1 MEDAKGMDRAFILW
15 KLELKRMCRLLP
27 GMIAEA
33 ALLLIVMGAITFGV
47 TKLLYRDATVIQI
60 KIAVIE
66 EEENP
71 LTDLA
76 LQYIQSM
83 ESIAQTCQFLV
94 VTKEEGFSML
104 DRGTAVAALVLPGG
118 MIDGIL
124 HGNNVPVQ
132 VYFPQDAGIESALL
146 KELTEAGVGMLRVAQ
161 AQIYG
166 IYDTAQQYGVLE
178 QLSVLEA
185 DIDRFNLAFAL
196 ERLALFRTREISVA
210 GNLSII
216 QYGIA
221 GGVIFFLLLLGMA
234 CYPMMQPH
242 TAVLQR
248 QLLREGVSI
257 GRQCFGKWLCGFCS
271 MGIGF
276 GFFMWLVKGILSKL
290 HLSAWMPGGGLW
302 RYLTYLIILLCV
314 TTFVYFIFQVAG
326 NGISAILLLFFL
338 SVVMVYCSGG
348 FLPSAFLPE
357 AVRTVGK
364 FLPTTYLIEAAGSL
378 YLGKTALGTIGI
390 LLVDTMLFGLAAYG
404 IRRREKV

>member
-1 MEDAKGMDRAFILW
+1 MGRAFILW
-15 KLELKRMCRLLP
+15 RLELKRMCRLLP

-33 ALLLIVMGAITFGV
+33 ALLLILMGAITFGV
-47 TKLLYRDATVIQI
+47 TKFLYRDAQVLQI

-94 VTKEEGFSML
+94 VSKEEGFSML
-104 DRGTAVAALVLPGG
+104 DKGTAAAALVLPGG
-118 MIDGIL
+118 MMDGIL
-124 HGNNVPVQ
+124 HGDNVPVQ

-146 KELTEAGVGMLRVAQ
+146 KELTEAGVGMLQVAQ

-166 IYDTAQQYGVLE
+166 IYDTAKQYGALE
-178 QLSVLEA
+178 QISVLEA

-196 ERLALFRTREISVA
+196 ERLALFRMREVSVA
-210 GNLSII
+210 GNLSIL
-216 QYGIA
+216 QYGIS
-221 GGVIFFLLLLGMA
+221 GGVIFFLLMLGMA
-234 CYPMMQPH
+234 CYPVMQPH
-242 TAVLQR
+242 ASVLQK
-248 QLLREGVSI
+248 QLMREGVSV
-257 GRQCFGKWLCGFCS
+257 GKQCFGKWICGFCS

-276 GFFMWLVKGILSKL
+276 GFFMLLVKGILSRL
-290 HLSAWMPGGGLW
+290 HLSSWMPGGGIR

-314 TTFVYFIFQVAG
+314 ATFVYFVFQLAG
-326 NGISAILLLFFL
+326 NGTSAILLLFFL
-338 SVVMVYCSGG
+338 SVVMMYCSGG

-357 AVRTVGK
+357 AVRTVGR

-378 YLGKTALGTIGI
+378 YLGKTEIKTISI
-390 LLVDTMLFGLAAYG
+390 LLTDTVILGLAAYG
-404 IRRREKV
+404 IRRRA